1 MTAPMAAAAREQI
14 AVIQTDL
21 ARMGALQGVSF
32 KGVEQGGWDVYEV
45 RFEHGNIECRSAL
58 ALDGKVGGIFLRPAL

>member
-1 MTAPMAAAAREQI
+1 M
-14 AVIQTDL
+14 IQTDL

-45 RFEHGNIECRSAL
+45 RFEHGNMEWRFAL
-58 ALDGKVGGIFLRPAL
+58 APDGKVGGIFLRPSL